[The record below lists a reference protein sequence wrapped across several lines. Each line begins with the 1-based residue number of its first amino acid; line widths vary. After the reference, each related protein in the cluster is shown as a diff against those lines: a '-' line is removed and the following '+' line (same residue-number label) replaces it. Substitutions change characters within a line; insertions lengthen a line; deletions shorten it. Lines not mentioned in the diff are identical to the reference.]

1 MSTRPYNFKQLD
13 YLHNRRLVLIQK
25 SQRPFRNR
33 LQVIGNEAVDDF
45 ILTYHEE
52 TRLPSLPRYSSAYLL
67 GEVQALNQAETSRQF
82 SRILERGVLRKD
94 TVNRLQARMT
104 ANNVATVLTNVEVER
119 IQKNVLWTERVMQQ
133 ADINI
138 EKYSML
144 ANKLEPTASRKAMIE
159 KCLENGTSVTGREYT
174 YKEMKNV
181 HKGLAKYQ
189 TNKLDL
195 EAARMENWQA
205 IRDGNEPYV
214 TSKTWIWSTLEN
226 TRHENMDNQTVPL
239 DSKFEVLNEV
249 TGEVDYLMF
258 PGDIENENHNCS
270 NTCNCMCSYTTNKE

>member
-1 MSTRPYNFKQLD
+1 MTTRPYNFKQLD
-13 YLHNRRLVLIQK
+13 YLNNRRLTLIQK

-33 LQVIGNEAVDDF
+33 LQVVANEAVDDF
-45 ILTYHEE
+45 VLTYYDE
-52 TRLPSLPRYSSAYLL
+52 TRLPTLPRYSASYLMQ
-67 GEVQALNQAETSRQF
+67 EIQALNQAETNRQF
-82 SRILERGVLRKD
+82 SRILDRGILRKD

-104 ANNVATVLTNVEVER
+104 ANQVATILTDVEVER

-138 EKYSML
+138 EKYSKL
-144 ANKLEPTASRKAMIE
+144 ASKLEPTASRKAMIE
-159 KCLENGTSVTGREYT
+159 KCLENGTSITGRQYT
-174 YKEMKNV
+174 YKELRNV

-195 EAARMENWQA
+195 EASRMENWQA
-205 IRDGNEPYV
+205 IRDGQEPYI

>member
-1 MSTRPYNFKQLD
+1 MSTRPYDFKRLD
-13 YLHNRRLVLIQK
+13 YLNNRRLTLIQK

-33 LQVIGNEAVDDF
+33 LQVIANEAVDDF
-45 ILTYHEE
+45 ILTYHDE
-52 TRLPSLPRYSSAYLL
+52 TRLPGLRKYSPSYLMS
-67 GEVQALNQAETSRQF
+67 EIQSLNQLETSRQF
-82 SRILERGVLRKD
+82 ARVLDRGILRKD

-104 ANNVATVLTNVEVER
+104 TNHVATILTNVEVER
-119 IQKNVLWTERVMQQ
+119 IQKNVLWVERVMEQ
-133 ADINI
+133 ADVNLD
-138 EKYSML
+138 KYAL
-144 ANKLEPTASRKAMIE
+144 IAERIEPTASRKLMIE
-159 KCLENGTSVTGREYT
+159 KCLENGTSVTGRQYT
-174 YKEMKNV
+174 YKELENV
-181 HKGLAKYQ
+181 HKGLSKYQ

-205 IRDGNEPYV
+205 IRDGHEPYK
-214 TSKTWIWSTLEN
+214 TTKTWIWSTLEN

>member
-1 MSTRPYNFKQLD
+1 MTTRPYNFKQLD
-13 YLHNRRLVLIQK
+13 YLNNRRLTLIQK
-25 SQRPFRNR
+25 AQRPFRNR
-33 LQVIGNEAVDDF
+33 LQVVANEAVDDF
-45 ILTYHEE
+45 ILTYYDE
-52 TRLPSLPRYSSAYLL
+52 TRLPTLPRYSAGYLMQ
-67 GEVQALNQAETSRQF
+67 EIQSLNQAETNKQF
-82 SRILERGVLRKD
+82 SRILDRGILRKD

-104 ANNVATVLTNVEVER
+104 ANQVATILTDVEVER

-138 EKYSML
+138 EKYSKL
-144 ANKLEPTASRKAMIE
+144 ASKLEPTASRKAMIE
-159 KCLENGTSVTGREYT
+159 KCLENGTSVTGRQYT
-174 YKEMKNV
+174 YKELRNV

-195 EAARMENWQA
+195 EASRMENWQA
-205 IRDGNEPYV
+205 IRDGQEPYI

>member
-1 MSTRPYNFKQLD
+1 MTTRPYNFKQLD
-13 YLHNRRLVLIQK
+13 YLNNRRLTLIQK
-25 SQRPFRNR
+25 AQRPFRNR
-33 LQVIGNEAVDDF
+33 LQVVANEAVDDF
-45 ILTYHEE
+45 ILTYYDE
-52 TRLPSLPRYSSAYLL
+52 TRLPTLPRYSAGYLMQ
-67 GEVQALNQAETSRQF
+67 EVQALNQAETNKQF
-82 SRILERGVLRKD
+82 SRILDRGILRKD

-104 ANNVATVLTNVEVER
+104 ANQVATILTDVEVER

-138 EKYSML
+138 EKYSKL
-144 ANKLEPTASRKAMIE
+144 ASKLEPTASRKAMIE
-159 KCLENGTSVTGREYT
+159 KCLENGTSVTGRQYT
-174 YKEMKNV
+174 YKELRNV

-195 EAARMENWQA
+195 EASRMKNWQA
-205 IRDGNEPYV
+205 IRDGQEPYI